1 MKKFSHEKVVWLL
14 WSFLFLRNLV
24 PHFTPRN
31 FSHGKVVLLRW
42 RFFLSQIL
50 LGTLD
55 VVVLEEESCLVLS
68 FSRTFLVD
76 LKMSSKLL
84 ESSAFAWFF
93 IFCVAN
99 ILQRVLEHFTHS
111 SSLLILPQICAPLW
125 NFESLVSILVNF
137 LLSI

>member
-31 FSHGKVVLLRW
+31 FSHGKVVLLLW

-50 LGTLD
+50 LSFLD
-55 VVVLEEESCLVLS
+55 VVVLEEESSSVLR
-68 FSRTFLVD
+68 FSKTFLVD
-76 LKMSSKLL
+76 LKMSSELL
-84 ESSAFAWFF
+84 ECSAFAWFCMS
-93 IFCVAN
+93 CVAN
-99 ILQRVLEHFTHS
+99 ILQIVLEHFTHS
-111 SSLLILPQICAPLW
+111 SSLLILPQICAPLG